1 MTSIHEIT
9 SKPPSSFFLA
19 VVELEGSSIVGIVD
33 DPVGIDLS
41 AVRLGYPIE
50 FVQRWDNGKV
60 SQKLIVPEC
69 GVPDEMVI
77 DAGSV
82 SVHMGSSPFGL
93 TYFQNLQELGRIRPP
108 IYDIQKISRTDANKW
123 GNGNGIRERA
133 QGL

>member
-19 VVELEGSSIVGIVD
+19 VVEMEGSSIVGIVD
-33 DPVGIDLS
+33 DPVGIELS

-50 FVQRWDNGKV
+50 FVQRWDGGKV
-60 SQKLIVPEC
+60 LQKVVVPEC

-108 IYDIQKISRTDANKW
+108 IYDIQKISRTDINKW
-123 GNGNGIRERA
+123 GNGNGIRERS
-133 QGL
+133 QGI